1 MVSSALHMYPILRAL
16 LSVTILLNH
25 LLRGLCSSESF
36 HGGTILAMA
45 GKDSVAIA
53 SDSRFSSYQTG
64 PFLLGQY
71 PRCIFRV
78 GSKTL
83 VGFYGLDSDACTIME
98 TMREN
103 LFRHFDKDMNTQSI
117 ARLLSDTLY
126 ASGLQC
132 SPIIVGLG
140 NKCIPQIFS
149 MDGLGAQTVTGN
161 FAISGTAN
169 SGLYAICEAMYQ
181 PNLSSDELVTV
192 VEKCLRL
199 ALQRDVL
206 SGCSIR
212 ILTITEG
219 GIYSKEVDVA
229 DA

>member
-1 MVSSALHMYPILRAL
+1 MPSFFQALFSL
-16 LSVTILLNH
+16 TILLNH
-25 LLRGLCSSESF
+25 FLGGSCNSESF

-45 GKDSVAIA
+45 GRDSVAIA

-83 VGFYGLDSDACTIME
+83 VGFYGLDSDASAIME

-103 LFRHFDKDMNTQSI
+103 LFKHFDKDMNTHSI

-132 SPIIVGLG
+132 SPIVVGLS
-140 NKCIPQIFS
+140 NRCIPEIFS
-149 MDGLGAQTVTGN
+149 MDGLGAQTVTRN

-181 PNLSSDELVTV
+181 PNLSSEELVAV

-219 GIYSKEVDVA
+219 GIYSKEIDVA

>member
-1 MVSSALHMYPILRAL
+1 MFSATLTLRTLFL
-16 LSVTILLNH
+16 LTIFLSYH
-25 LLRGLCSSESF
+25 LGGVCSSESF

-71 PRCIFRV
+71 PRCVFRV
-78 GSKTL
+78 GSRTL
-83 VGFYGLDSDACTIME
+83 VGFYGLDSDACAIME

-103 LFRHFDKDMNTQSI
+103 LFRHFDKDINTQSI

-132 SPIIVGLG
+132 SPIVVGLS
-140 NKCIPQIFS
+140 NKGIPQIFS
-149 MDGLGAQTVTGN
+149 MDGLGAQTVADD

-169 SGLYAICEAMYQ
+169 SGLYAICEAMYR
-181 PNLSSDELVTV
+181 PNLSSEELVTV

-212 ILTITEG
+212 IITIAED
-219 GIYSKEVDVA
+219 GIYSKDVDVA